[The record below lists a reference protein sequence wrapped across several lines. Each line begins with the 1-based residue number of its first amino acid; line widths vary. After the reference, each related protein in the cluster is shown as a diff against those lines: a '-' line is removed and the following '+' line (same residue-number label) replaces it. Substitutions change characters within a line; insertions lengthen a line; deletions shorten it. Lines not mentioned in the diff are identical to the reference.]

1 MIWVRSLTFTAAFY
15 LVSTISALVMIP
27 LYALPRRALM
37 GAFRVW
43 GKTVTWLLRVIC
55 GIKVEVR
62 GREHMPTGPALIAA
76 KHQCMFD
83 IFGSFAFLPDSCF
96 VTKKELMIIPLFG
109 WYAMKARMIVVDRGG
124 HATALRKLVADAR
137 DRFNSGRQV
146 VIFAEGTR
154 KAPGEAPDYKPGIA
168 GIYRDL
174 GDMPVTPLALN
185 TGVHW
190 PAHGFLRYPGT
201 IVFEFLPPI
210 PAGLKRG
217 EFMRELETRIETAS
231 NALVAEG
238 V

>member
-1 MIWVRSLTFTAAFY
+1 LILVRSLTFTLAYY
-15 LVSTISALVMIP
+15 LYSTIVALLMIP
-27 LYALPRRALM
+27 LFLAPRAWVTRVLTWY
-37 GAFRVW
+37 GA
-43 GKTVTWLLRVIC
+43 GTTLLLRVIC

-62 GREHMPTGPALIAA
+62 GREHLPKGAALIAG

-83 IFGSFAFLPDSCF
+83 IFGSFAFLPDACF
-96 VTKKELMIIPLFG
+96 VAKKELMVIPFLG
-109 WYAMKARMIVVDRGG
+109 WYAKKGGMIVVDRDG

-137 DRFNSGRQV
+137 DRFKDARQL

-154 KAPGEAPDYKPGIA
+154 KAPGAPPDYKPGIA
-168 GIYRDL
+168 ALYRDL
-174 GDMPVTPLALN
+174 EMPVIPLALN

-190 PAHGFLRYPGT
+190 PAHGVMRYPGT

-238 V
+238 L